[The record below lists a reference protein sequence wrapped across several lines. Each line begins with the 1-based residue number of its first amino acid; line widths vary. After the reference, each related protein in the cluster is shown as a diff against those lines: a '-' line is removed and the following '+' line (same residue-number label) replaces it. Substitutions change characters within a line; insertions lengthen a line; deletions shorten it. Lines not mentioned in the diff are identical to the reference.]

1 MKKLFL
7 ILLVMSAGMV
17 AQGGENVSLPKWFLK
32 PAKHNYVG
40 ISEPDGDVQGAINVA
55 LLHYLICQ
63 DFPGKL
69 NRSYIMN
76 ISGEEQMSNSKTYL
90 TLDTTLQ
97 YSIEEIV
104 STPKGEYICR
114 ISDRPTLSRRIVLY
128 YTSEYNSEKSAE
140 IDSSLIKYEVKCLF
154 EDANGVSKMII
165 LYELHSDNKGNDTF
179 EYKAL
184 YHEAGGRQLAIIED
198 SDSKVLGEQLIL
210 AYLQHLESGFEIV
223 QLEGDPFNS
232 AINDAYHKATP
243 FSGFKYIDGY
253 LVIQNER

>member
-1 MKKLFL
+1 MKKSLL
-7 ILLVMSAGMV
+7 VLLLVMSVRMV
-17 AQGGENVSLPKWFLK
+17 TRGEENVSLPKWFLN
-32 PAKHNYVG
+32 PAEHNYVG
-40 ISEPDGDVQGAINVA
+40 ISEPDGDVQWAINVA
-55 LLHYLICQ
+55 LFHYLIYQ

-76 ISGEEQMSNSKTYL
+76 ISGEEQISNSKTYL

-114 ISDRPTLSRRIVLY
+114 ISDKPSLSRRIVLY
-128 YTSEYNSEKSAE
+128 YASEYDSEKSAE

-154 EDANGVSKMII
+154 EDANGVGKMII

-184 YHEAGGRQLAIIED
+184 YQDVSGRQLGVVED

-210 AYLQHLESGFEIV
+210 AYLQHLENGFEIV
-223 QLEGDPFNS
+223 NLEGDPLS
-232 AINDAYHKATP
+232 SSINDAYHKATP
-243 FSGFKYIDGY
+243 FSGFKYEDGY
-253 LVIQNER
+253 LIIQN